1 MKDLVIKMSMEF
13 QIFDL
18 QVTDNRLILNIAQSA
33 IKPTEQ
39 KPGCT
44 FLDVI
49 DEAPKDRV
57 LDESIGWEKLDEDL
71 KEGNHFHIV
80 ITQVIDPSKFF
91 FNVWN
96 SFKFGEL
103 QRVMDQ
109 MDDFYFSS
117 EGERYAIQAGKD
129 LREGSVIA
137 ARMLHLSFV
146 DYGTIDHQKL
156 SSCRYL
162 RK

>member
-1 MKDLVIKMSMEF
+1 M
-13 QIFDL
+13 
-18 QVTDNRLILNIAQSA
+18 
-33 IKPTEQ
+33 
-39 KPGCT
+39 
-44 FLDVI
+44 DVI

-57 LDESIGWEKLDEDL
+57 LDESIAWEKLNEDL

-96 SFKFGEL
+96 SLKFGEL
-103 QRVMDQ
+103 QKVMDQ

-117 EGERYAIQAGKD
+117 EGDRYAIRAGKD
-129 LREGSVIA
+129 LREGAVIA
-137 ARMLHLSFV
+137 ARYRETGWHRAVVLRVLPHGMLHLSFV

-162 RK
+162 RLEHNSCYMHSKNMNCVSDS